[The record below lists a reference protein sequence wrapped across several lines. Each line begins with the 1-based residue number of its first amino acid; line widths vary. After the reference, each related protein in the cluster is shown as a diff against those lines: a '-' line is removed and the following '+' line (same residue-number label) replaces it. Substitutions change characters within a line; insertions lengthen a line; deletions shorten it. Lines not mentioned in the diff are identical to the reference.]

1 MHMKTRNENAK
12 KEKICFSVFKKKN
25 RKKTKIVY
33 KNGNCSFSKSIYLLF
48 CEFTSRL
55 EFIFNCN
62 KTPSVFLTIVCVVLW
77 LKKSVIPLTG
87 FAIL

>member
-1 MHMKTRNENAK
+1 MHMKTRNKNAK
-12 KEKICFSVFKKKN
+12 KKKFFFSFQKKK
-25 RKKTKIVY
+25 REKKIKIVY
-33 KNGNCSFSKSIYLLF
+33 KNGSCSFSKSIYLLF

-62 KTPSVFLTIVCVVLW
+62 KTPSVLLTIVCVVLW